1 MKPSQKQT
9 QRQPHFSKDSAKK
22 SDFSAKMIDVQSLVL
37 HAQKR

>member
-22 SDFSAKMIDVQSLVL
+22 RDFSAKMTDVQYLVL
-37 HAQKR
+37 LA